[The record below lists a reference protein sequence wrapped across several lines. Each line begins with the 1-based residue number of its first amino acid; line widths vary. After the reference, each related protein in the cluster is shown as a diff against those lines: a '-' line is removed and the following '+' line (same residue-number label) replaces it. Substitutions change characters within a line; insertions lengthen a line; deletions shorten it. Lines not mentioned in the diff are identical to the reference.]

1 MTELGG
7 GIDPLE
13 LDLLGGPAG
22 SLGVQSLAQSH
33 NTLLDTGD
41 GALDHDEVVL
51 DLTVVDETT
60 HAGQM
65 LELRNKT
72 HEEKSIREEHTG

>member
-13 LDLLGGPAG
+13 VDLLGGATVG
-22 SLGVQSLAQSH
+22 LGVEGLAQGH
-33 NTLLDTGD
+33 NTLLDTRD
-41 GALDHDEVVL
+41 GALDHDVVVL

-60 HAGQM
+60 HTVS
-65 LELRNKT
+65 N
-72 HEEKSIREEHTG
+72 